1 MTSLRFVGL
10 DVHQA
15 TISVAVAD
23 EGQAAAS
30 FVGRIPNEP
39 GAIRK
44 LLRTL
49 GRATQLRCGYE
60 AGPCGFAPYRQLTEL
75 GVSCQVIAPQRLP
88 GKAGDRVKTDRRDAL
103 KLALGLRAGI
113 LEPIWVPAPG
123 DEALRDLVRAREDA
137 QQDLLRHR
145 HRLSKLLLR
154 QGIRAPMPAWTR
166 KHRDWLAQLAWPQ
179 RAQQLAFEDYR
190 LAVDQACDRIARL
203 DRQLLAVAGE
213 SRFGEIIAAFQALY
227 GVGFVTAVTVAS
239 EVQTFA
245 RFRPRPLMGYSG
257 ACPSEHSSGS
267 SQHRGPITRAGN
279 AHLRRVLVE
288 AAWHY
293 RYRRKD
299 TPRRRREEAEQ
310 PEWLQAIARRADER
324 LSGRFARLTARRLP
338 PQKVVLAVARE
349 LLGFLWAIGYE
360 VEQRQLLAA

>member
-39 GAIRK
+39 RAIRK

-49 GRATQLRCGYE
+49 GRVNQLRCGYE

-75 GVSCQVIAPQRLP
+75 GISCQVVAPQRLP

-113 LEPIWVPAPG
+113 LEPIWVPGPG

-154 QGIRAPMPAWTR
+154 QGIRAPMLAWSR
-166 KHRDWLAQLAWPQ
+166 KHREWLAQLTWPQ
-179 RAQQLAFEDYR
+179 R
-190 LAVDQACDRIARL
+190 
-203 DRQLLAVAGE
+203 
-213 SRFGEIIAAFQALY
+213 
-227 GVGFVTAVTVAS
+227 
-239 EVQTFA
+239 
-245 RFRPRPLMGYSG
+245 
-257 ACPSEHSSGS
+257 
-267 SQHRGPITRAGN
+267 
-279 AHLRRVLVE
+279 LRR
-288 AAWHY
+288 
-293 RYRRKD
+293 
-299 TPRRRREEAEQ
+299 
-310 PEWLQAIARRADER
+310 
-324 LSGRFARLTARRLP
+324 S
-338 PQKVVLAVARE
+338 
-349 LLGFLWAIGYE
+349 LG
-360 VEQRQLLAA
+360 

>member
-15 TISVAVAD
+15 TISVAMAD
-23 EGQAAAS
+23 EGQTAAS

-39 GAIRK
+39 RAIRK

-166 KHRDWLAQLAWPQ
+166 KHRDWLAHLAWPQ

-203 DRQLLAVAGE
+203 DRQLLEVAGE
-213 SRFGEIIAAFQALY
+213 SRFGEIIVAFQALY
-227 GVGFVTAVTVAS
+227 GIGFVTAVTVAS

-267 SQHRGPITRAGN
+267 SQRRGPITRAGN

-299 TPRRRREEAEQ
+299 TSRRRQEEAQ
-310 PEWLQAIARRADER
+310 LPEWLRAIARRAEER
-324 LSGRFARLTARRLP
+324 LSGRFGRLVARRLP
-338 PQKVVLAVARE
+338 PQKAVLAVARE

-360 VEQRQLLAA
+360 IEQRQLAAA